1 MGRQKGAAE
10 RSKHKSASSSTFG
23 LQSQGTQIFTGFGQE
38 AIDPNVD
45 PRLKV
50 SLRKISKKDAITKT
64 KACNELLGESFN
76 RSIIS
81 FSFLEL
87 ISEENKERNE
97 LIHPLLV
104 TWPRYYQKL
113 VMESDPRVRSQSH
126 QVTVNLLLL
135 AQKQSAPH
143 LKAIMEG
150 FESYNQSILIYLQF

>member
-1 MGRQKGAAE
+1 M
-10 RSKHKSASSSTFG
+10 SFSISSFRFSRTFG
-23 LQSQGTQIFTGFGQE
+23 GIRGFVTFF
-38 AIDPNVD
+38 I
-45 PRLKV
+45 
-50 SLRKISKKDAITKT
+50 
-64 KACNELLGESFN
+64 
-76 RSIIS
+76 
-81 FSFLEL
+81 LEL

-150 FESYNQSILIYLQF
+150 FESYNRLRLIYL